1 MSVGVL
7 EILILSAY
15 SLRWVVLTVG
25 ALCLFYTFLEKR
37 AKTKQLQQRSNF
49 ASKDLNKG
57 GVGSEEDTKSTTKG
71 LKRE

>member
-37 AKTKQLQQRSNF
+37 AKTKQQRSNF